1 MAVTFGT
8 FLSGDLVLVKILGL
22 GLALAILLDATI
34 VRILLV
40 PSLMRIL
47 GKWNWW
53 APKFLEERWTSKYVP
68 RDENSKQG
76 AD

>member
-8 FLSGDLVLVKILGL
+8 FVIANLVDVKIVGL

-34 VRILLV
+34 IRLFVV
-40 PSLMRIL
+40 PALMRLL

-53 APKFLEERWTSKYVP
+53 APSFLKRHSQSEE
-68 RDENSKQG
+68 
-76 AD
+76 